1 MGAALAL
8 EDDVISPS
16 DLDGVTDL
24 LEYLEKPHSFGLENV
39 PDPSQK
45 PHSFGL
51 DNMPYELRNMILMML
66 ELQGY
71 TYGYMQ
77 HQVHTFGHTS
87 LMLDETDPSLAK
99 RRRQE
104 EFWIEFNRMLAQME
118 SCFDTIHYSVSRR
131 ITSVKAEIIGQ
142 VMAIDATIAA
152 AAATPAMAEAMK
164 ATHEERGILKWMKR
178 RLEKHETELAEA
190 NTAAEVVQVHQKMEQ
205 DLHDVKTGNVSPNRA
220 VSRPSPL
227 TRISEYVRRKAE
239 MFPDVVPAVD
249 VRGETE
255 DKGSSSGGKGGRGG
269 KSGDSSSG
277 SGAGE
282 KEEITPPPPPLIG
295 D

>member
-8 EDDVISPS
+8 EDDVLSPA
-16 DLDGVTDL
+16 DLDGVGDL
-24 LEYLEKPHSFGLENV
+24 LTYLDKP
-39 PDPSQK
+39 Q
-45 PHSFGL
+45 SFGL
-51 DNMPYELRNMILMML
+51 DNMPMELRNMILMML

-87 LMLDETDPSLAK
+87 LSLDEHDPALAK
-99 RRRQE
+99 RKRDE
-104 EFWIEFNRMLAQME
+104 EFWSEFSKMLAQLE
-118 SCFDTIHYSVSRR
+118 SCFDTVYYNVHTRIH
-131 ITSVKAEIIGQ
+131 SVKAEIVAQ
-142 VMAIDATIAA
+142 VMAIDAGIAA
-152 AAATPAMAEAMK
+152 AASTTAQAEAMK
-164 ATHEERGILKWMKR
+164 AAHGERGILKWMKR

-205 DLHDVKTGNVSPNRA
+205 DLHDAKTGNVSPNRA
-220 VSRPSPL
+220 ASRPSPL

-239 MFPDVVPAVD
+239 EAPDFIPEVN

-255 DKGSSSGGKGGRGG
+255 DKGSTGGSKGKGGRGG
-269 KSGDSSSG
+269 KSDDTTG

-282 KEEITPPPPPLIG
+282 KDELPPPPMPPAG
-295 D
+295 N

>member
-24 LEYLEKPHSFGLENV
+24 LEYLEKPHSFGL
-39 PDPSQK
+39 
-45 PHSFGL
+45 
-51 DNMPYELRNMILMML
+51 DNMPVELRSMILMML

-87 LMLDETDPSLAK
+87 MLAEEPNSALAK
-99 RRRQE
+99 KRRQE
-104 EFWIEFNRMLAQME
+104 EFWIEFNKMLAQME
-118 SCFDTIHYSVSRR
+118 SCFDTIHYNVHKRIHSVR
-131 ITSVKAEIIGQ
+131 AEIVSQ
-142 VMAIDATIAA
+142 VMAIDASIAA

-164 ATHEERGILKWMKR
+164 ATHAERGILKWMKR

-239 MFPDVVPAVD
+239 MFPDVVPEAT
-249 VRGETE
+249 VRGESE
-255 DKGSSSGGKGGRGG
+255 DKGSSSGGKGKGGRGG